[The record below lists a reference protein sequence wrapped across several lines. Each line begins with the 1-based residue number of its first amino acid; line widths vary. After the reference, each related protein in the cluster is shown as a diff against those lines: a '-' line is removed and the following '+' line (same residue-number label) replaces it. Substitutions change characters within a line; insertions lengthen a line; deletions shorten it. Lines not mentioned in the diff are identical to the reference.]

1 MLMRPLK
8 LALLGLGTVGSGV
21 YKILTQHG
29 PELDRQSGRKLVLSK
44 ILVRDPKKPRTMDV
58 PSELLT
64 TDFAEILEDPEIELI
79 VEVMGGIDP
88 AGTYIRES
96 LLAGK
101 SIVTANKELLAKE
114 GKELLGL
121 ADERGLHFHFEASV
135 AGGIPIIKA
144 LKESLAA
151 NQISQVMGI
160 INGTTNY
167 ILTKMSQEGVSL
179 ANALAEAQR
188 LGYAEADPT
197 SDVDGYDAAYKLLIL
212 GSIAFGS
219 RLELSK
225 IYVEGIRKVTSS
237 DLEYGK
243 QLGYVLKLLAI
254 CKETPLGV
262 EARVHPTFIPATH
275 PLAAVSDV
283 FNAIYVEGDA
293 VGELMFYGRGA
304 GEMPTAS
311 AVCSDI
317 IDVARDTG
325 VRKACSCLHSKNQVA
340 MDSTVTSYYVRMS
353 VQDKPGVL
361 SQIAAAFGG
370 SGVSLRSV
378 IQQGRGEP
386 VPLVFVTHRVR
397 EANLQKAVRQ
407 IAALECVFSVDNI
420 IRVEGEA

>member
-1 MLMRPLK
+1 MKPLK

-21 YKILTQHG
+21 YKILTQHQW
-29 PELDRQSGRKLVLSK
+29 ELASRCGRQLVISK
-44 ILVRDPKKPRTMDV
+44 ILVRDLDKPRAVKV
-58 PSELLT
+58 PSQLLT
-64 TDFAEILEDPEIELI
+64 TDFAEILADPEIELV
-79 VEVMGGIDP
+79 VEVMGGVEP

-96 LLAGK
+96 LAAGK
-101 SIVTANKELLAKE
+101 HIVTANKELLAKE
-114 GKELLGL
+114 GKKLLPL
-121 ADERGLHFHFEASV
+121 ADAKGLHFRFEASA

-167 ILTKMSQEGVSL
+167 ILTKMSQEGATL
-179 ANALAEAQR
+179 ADALAEAQR

-219 RLELSK
+219 RLNLEQ
-225 IYVEGIRKVTSS
+225 IYVEGIRKVTPI

-254 CKETPLGV
+254 GKETSCGI

-275 PLAAVSDV
+275 PLASVNDV

-304 GEMPTAS
+304 GQMPTAS
-311 AVCSDI
+311 AVCGDI
-317 IDVARDTG
+317 IDVARG
-325 VRKACSCLHSKNQVA
+325 SGAKQACSCVHAKEQVA
-340 MDSTVTSYYVRMS
+340 MDNTVTSYYIRMS
-353 VQDKPGVL
+353 VQDQPGVL
-361 SQIAAAFGG
+361 AQIAAAFGKH
-370 SGVSLRSV
+370 GVSLRSV

-397 EANLQKAVRQ
+397 EANLQEAVRD
-407 IAALECVFSVDNI
+407 ISALNCVFSVDNI